1 MITRQDGCQVYDM
14 LALAEALYFCQHPL
28 EVFCE
33 VPWDGVHWKKVV
45 DFAKQKHL
53 VDLKEYMEWMG
64 ETCLREQMEQL
75 IQFASTRLYRALW
88 GENDMQSGEN
98 VKKGEQDSSE
108 NHYRLIKLPKEWR

>member
-1 MITRQDGCQVYDM
+1 MITRQDGCQVYDV
-14 LALAEALYFCQHPL
+14 LALAEVLYFCQHPL

-88 GENDMQSGEN
+88 DKTTCNQAKTSKRGSKIPAKTTID
-98 VKKGEQDSSE
+98 
-108 NHYRLIKLPKEWR
+108 